1 VIARREQRL
10 RLWDMQDAAQKILD
24 RTTDG
29 RAVFMHDE
37 LIQVW
42 VVHHLEI
49 IGEAATHV
57 SRAIRES
64 HPEVDWI
71 AITGTR
77 NQLAHGYFDVDLGL
91 IWETVDRDIPLL
103 LAQVTRILE
112 SMPEDDSSATVY

>member
-1 VIARREQRL
+1 MIARREQRL
-10 RLWDMQDAAQKILD
+10 RLWDMQEAAEKILE

-29 RAVFMHDE
+29 QQAFMHDE
-37 LIQVW
+37 MIQVW

-57 SRAIRES
+57 SQTIKQS

-77 NQLAHGYFDVDLGL
+77 NQLAHGYFDVDLDV
-91 IWETVDRDIPLL
+91 IWEVVVRDIPNLRN
-103 LAQVTRILE
+103 QVIRILE